1 MFTFEVNQIH
11 NEDIYIYNYEHLSII
26 YVTDGEIQVFYHSLN
41 KISHLKKGFCC
52 IVPFDEYSYINA
64 LSGSVIIL
72 TLNYFL
78 ILTLANNI
86 YPRLLSIDYSKLSY
100 LKNDA
105 TTKKHLHLLA
115 QQSPFNASS
124 LNTQISFS
132 IITIL
137 NILSKSINEVMDLTE
152 QKLKPKNI
160 HCCYHKDFMIVRLFE
175 ASVELLNNPQKS
187 IAHIAIDYGFCDQ
200 AHFTKLFKKH
210 RNMTP
215 HTFRQQYAF
224 YK

>member
-41 KISHLKKGFCC
+41 KISQLKKGFYC

-78 ILTLANNI
+78 ILTLTNNI
-86 YPRLLSIDYSKLSY
+86 YPRLLSIDYSKLSHF
-100 LKNDA
+100 KNEA
-105 TTKKHLHLLA
+105 TTYIHLKFLA
-115 QQSPFNASS
+115 EHSPFTAST

-152 QKLKPKNI
+152 QKLIPKKI
-160 HCCYHKDFMIVRLFE
+160 PCSYHKDSMAVRLFD

-215 HTFRQQYAF
+215 HAFRQQYSL

>member
-1 MFTFEVNQIH
+1 MFTFEVNQIN
-11 NEDIYIYNYEHLSII
+11 NEDIYIYNYEHLSIL

-41 KISHLKKGFCC
+41 KISQLKKGFYS

-64 LSGSVIIL
+64 LSGTVTIL

-78 ILTLANNI
+78 IFTLANNI
-86 YPRLLSIDYSKLSY
+86 YPQLLSIDYSKLSY
-100 LKNDA
+100 SKNDS
-105 TTKKHLHLLA
+105 TTKIHLKFLA
-115 QQSPFNASS
+115 QHSPFNASS
-124 LNTQISFS
+124 LNAQISFS
-132 IITIL
+132 IITLL

-152 QKLKPKNI
+152 QKLIPKNI
-160 HCCYHKDFMIVRLFE
+160 RCCYHKDSTIVRLFD
-175 ASVELLNNPQKS
+175 ASVELINNPHKS

-200 AHFTKLFKKH
+200 AHFTKLFKKY

-215 HTFRQQYAF
+215 HTFRQKYSF